1 MLIFHCK
8 GGKCMATKKAASNA
22 KKSQFNKATSAKQ
35 TTTKVTTVKAVESR
49 PVVREAA
56 ATSRK
61 LSFSRRPLVAA
72 LIAEFVGTF
81 IFAATVIAGQGQPIL
96 VFFALVGVVLAVG
109 TLSRAYVNPALTI
122 AAWVTKR
129 MSALRALAYITAQVL
144 GAMLA
149 LVVLN
154 AYVGNAA
161 APSATDMYSGGGAQL
176 FKASVLPEG
185 KEWLILLAEV
195 LGTAIFG
202 FAVANAT
209 REKKDRTAAAFTVG
223 IGVFLGLMVAGSAA
237 AFLGGSAILN
247 PAVAVALQVN
257 FMNVWTFAVYALGTT
272 LGAVIGFALYDLLR
286 TAEEE
291 V

>member
-1 MLIFHCK
+1 
-8 GGKCMATKKAASNA
+8 MATKKAASNA
-22 KKSQFNKATSAKQ
+22 KKSSKKSTTAKQ

-56 ATSRK
+56 TSRSSRK
-61 LSFSRRPLVAA
+61 LLSFNRRPLVAA

-96 VFFALVGVVLAVG
+96 VFFALVGVVLTIG
-109 TLSRAYVNPALTI
+109 TLSGAYVNPALTV
-122 AAWVTKR
+122 AAWVTRR
-129 MSALRALAYITAQVL
+129 MSALRALAFIVAQVL

-149 LVVLN
+149 LVILN
-154 AYVGNAA
+154 AYVNHAA
-161 APSATDMYSGGGAQL
+161 APSAMDMYGSAAQL
-176 FKASVLPEG
+176 FKASALPEG
-185 KEWLILLAEV
+185 KEWLVLLAEV

-209 REKKDRTAAAFTVG
+209 REKKERTAAAFTVG

-237 AFLGGSAILN
+237 SFIGGSAILN

-257 FMNVWTFAVYALGTT
+257 FLNVWTIAVYALGTT

-286 TAEEE
+286 TAEDEA
-291 V
+291 